1 MCHISSFIVFLKH
14 HNTPIY
20 NLQQI
25 LLYTA
30 AFAASPYSLN
40 INGKTAAVRFADGED
55 TLTFRKAKGTAEIS
69 GDYNTYKENK
79 TIKVKNIKERLKAPN
94 KTTHPAN
101 AAEKCDLSGISFVA
115 SENILRFFTP
125 SFMP

>member
-1 MCHISSFIVFLKH
+1 MCHISSFIAFLKH

-20 NLQQI
+20 NLQLI

-40 INGKTAAVRFADGED
+40 INGKAAD
-55 TLTFRKAKGTAEIS
+55 IS

-79 TIKVKNIKERLKAPN
+79 TIKVKNTEISVKGNDTGCTDKYHRKFNLS
-94 KTTHPAN
+94 
-101 AAEKCDLSGISFVA
+101 EKI
-115 SENILRFFTP
+115 
-125 SFMP
+125 